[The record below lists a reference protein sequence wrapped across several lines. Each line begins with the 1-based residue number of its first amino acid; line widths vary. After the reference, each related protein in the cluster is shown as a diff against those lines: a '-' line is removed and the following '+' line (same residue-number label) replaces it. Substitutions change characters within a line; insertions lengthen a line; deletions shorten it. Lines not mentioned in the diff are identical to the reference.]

1 MLGDRR
7 LRLLTVG
14 LYKMNKLVGLVD
26 LYAPR
31 SSPGVAREK
40 RRARQLTVT
49 RSLPALP
56 ASEHAEQ
63 PLAGDA
69 VPLPLIES
77 ARVAAMNRAV
87 HGQLKLAHEQLAA
100 ERLEAAVAKRAAQ
113 QATAAA
119 ERMREDAQQL
129 ADAHRKAADRRLAR
143 HMSAQRV
150 ALQKEMRQ
158 LQVDQAATMETAAKA
173 RRSHIERIRE
183 LEAELTQAKA
193 ERTNQEVPLE
203 PQTAQTR
210 GLGRAVILQ
219 RPPVGLASSRPR
231 GSTQA
236 GQRRSSG
243 TREAS
248 TRSARS

>member
-56 ASEHAEQ
+56 ASEHAE

-77 ARVAAMNRAV
+77 ARVAAMM
-87 HGQLKLAHEQLAA
+87 GQLKLAHEQLAA

>member
-56 ASEHAEQ
+56 ASEHAE

-77 ARVAAMNRAV
+77 ARVAAMNRA
-87 HGQLKLAHEQLAA
+87 QLKLAHEQLAA

-129 ADAHRKAADRRLAR
+129 ADAHRKAADRRL
-143 HMSAQRV
+143 

>member
-1 MLGDRR
+1 M
-7 LRLLTVG
+7 RLLTVG

-56 ASEHAEQ
+56 ASEHAE

-77 ARVAAMNRAV
+77 ARVAAMM
-87 HGQLKLAHEQLAA
+87 GQLKLAHEQLAA

>member
-1 MLGDRR
+1 
-7 LRLLTVG
+7 
-14 LYKMNKLVGLVD
+14 MNKLVGLVD

-56 ASEHAEQ
+56 ASEHAE

-77 ARVAAMNRAV
+77 ARVAAMM
-87 HGQLKLAHEQLAA
+87 GQLKLAHEQLAA

-150 ALQKEMRQ
+150 ALRKEMRQ

>member
-1 MLGDRR
+1 
-7 LRLLTVG
+7 
-14 LYKMNKLVGLVD
+14 MNKLVGLVD

-56 ASEHAEQ
+56 ASEHAE

-77 ARVAAMNRAV
+77 ARVAAI

-210 GLGRAVILQ
+210 GLGRAVILH
-219 RPPVGLASSRPR
+219 RPRVGLASS
-231 GSTQA
+231 
-236 GQRRSSG
+236 
-243 TREAS
+243 
-248 TRSARS
+248 

>member
-56 ASEHAEQ
+56 ASEHAE

-77 ARVAAMNRAV
+77 ARVAAV

>member
-1 MLGDRR
+1 M
-7 LRLLTVG
+7 RLLTVG

-56 ASEHAEQ
+56 ASEHAE

-87 HGQLKLAHEQLAA
+87 FGQLKLAHEQLAA

-113 QATAAA
+113 QATAG
-119 ERMREDAQQL
+119 DPS
-129 ADAHRKAADRRLAR
+129 RL
-143 HMSAQRV
+143 
-150 ALQKEMRQ
+150 
-158 LQVDQAATMETAAKA
+158 D
-173 RRSHIERIRE
+173 
-183 LEAELTQAKA
+183 
-193 ERTNQEVPLE
+193 
-203 PQTAQTR
+203 
-210 GLGRAVILQ
+210 G
-219 RPPVGLASSRPR
+219 VG
-231 GSTQA
+231 
-236 GQRRSSG
+236 
-243 TREAS
+243 
-248 TRSARS
+248 

>member
-1 MLGDRR
+1 
-7 LRLLTVG
+7 
-14 LYKMNKLVGLVD
+14 MNKLVGLVD

-56 ASEHAEQ
+56 ASEHAE

-77 ARVAAMNRAV
+77 ARVAAI

>member
-77 ARVAAMNRAV
+77 ARVAAMNRA
-87 HGQLKLAHEQLAA
+87 QLKLAHEQLAA

>member
-1 MLGDRR
+1 MLGRSA
-7 LRLLTVG
+7 VA
-14 LYKMNKLVGLVD
+14 KMNKLVGLVD

-56 ASEHAEQ
+56 ASEHAE

-77 ARVAAMNRAV
+77 ARVAAMM
-87 HGQLKLAHEQLAA
+87 GQLKLAHEQLAA

-150 ALQKEMRQ
+150 ALRKEMRQ

>member
-1 MLGDRR
+1 M
-7 LRLLTVG
+7 
-14 LYKMNKLVGLVD
+14 
-26 LYAPR
+26 
-31 SSPGVAREK
+31 
-40 RRARQLTVT
+40 
-49 RSLPALP
+49 
-56 ASEHAEQ
+56 
-63 PLAGDA
+63 
-69 VPLPLIES
+69 
-77 ARVAAMNRAV
+77 AAMNRGFSQV
-87 HGQLKLAHEQLAA
+87 GTRAA
-100 ERLEAAVAKRAAQ
+100 GVDPKAAVGRAAQ

-210 GLGRAVILQ
+210 RRAVVVA
-219 RPPVGLASSRPR
+219 RPAAAAMFRFLSSYGPSQPLEFRFCTEIRSPAL
-231 GSTQA
+231 GS
-236 GQRRSSG
+236 RRNSY
-243 TREAS
+243 S
-248 TRSARS
+248 TGAPH

>member
-1 MLGDRR
+1 M
-7 LRLLTVG
+7 RLLTVG

>member
-56 ASEHAEQ
+56 ASEHAE

-77 ARVAAMNRAV
+77 ARVAAMNRA
-87 HGQLKLAHEQLAA
+87 QLKLAHEQLAA